1 MLRKV
6 VRFVF
11 QQKPQMV
18 DEHDRPLHIISD
30 GNRHSTRLF
39 PLDVCVCVCVL
50 DQDVCWDHV
59 NVLFIQNPKKINFP
73 IHLPLSEATSSL
85 VFVTFIICLEVA
97 RMGPYP
103 TRSGHHLS
111 RSCTSVERGCMFVP
125 LI

>member
-39 PLDVCVCVCVL
+39 PLDVCVCVSWIRMFVGIMSM
-50 DQDVCWDHV
+50 
-59 NVLFIQNPKKINFP
+59 FYSFRIQKKINFP

-97 RMGPYP
+97 GMGPYP

-111 RSCTSVERGCMFVP
+111 RSCTSVERGCIFVP

>member
-39 PLDVCVCVCVL
+39 PLDVCVCVL

-59 NVLFIQNPKKINFP
+59 NVLFIQNPKKNQ
-73 IHLPLSEATSSL
+73 LPNSPST
-85 VFVTFIICLEVA
+85 
-97 RMGPYP
+97 
-103 TRSGHHLS
+103 
-111 RSCTSVERGCMFVP
+111 
-125 LI
+125 

>member
-39 PLDVCVCVCVL
+39 PLDMYVCVL
-50 DQDVCWDHV
+50 GSGCLLGSCQC
-59 NVLFIQNPKKINFP
+59 FIHIYSFRIPKK
-73 IHLPLSEATSSL
+73 
-85 VFVTFIICLEVA
+85 
-97 RMGPYP
+97 
-103 TRSGHHLS
+103 
-111 RSCTSVERGCMFVP
+111 
-125 LI
+125 